1 MNNNDFLQTYNEYQ
15 KLTQYDIDL
24 EKFNHYAIVHHSNSI
39 EGSTLTLD
47 ETILLL
53 DENLTP
59 KNKPVEHTLMAL
71 DHLKAL
77 KYVVALA
84 KEKQPLTANI
94 VKQISAIVN
103 KNTGKIH
110 TNILGVTDTAKGDYR
125 LFRARAGQSIFK
137 MEDIAEN
144 MEKLI
149 SKINHNIN
157 DVKNPIDINYLAFES
172 HFDLVSIHPFGDG
185 NGRTSRL
192 LQNYIQQYHNLPLT
206 YIFEEDKSDY
216 YNALVQ
222 ARKQDNKDVFCD
234 FMFSQAIKIM
244 KKEIEKIKLEEAK
257 DIQIEPERK
266 RGFRR

>member
-1 MNNNDFLQTYNEYQ
+1 MKNSDFLQIYEEYQ
-15 KLTQYDIDL
+15 KLTKYDVDL
-24 EKFNHYAIVHHSNSI
+24 EKFNQYAIVHHSNSI

-59 KNKPVEHTLMAL
+59 KNKPVAHTLMAL

-84 KEKQPLTANI
+84 KEKQALTTDI
-94 VKQISAIVN
+94 IKQISAIIN
-103 KNTGKIH
+103 KNTGVIH
-110 TNILGVTDTAKGDYR
+110 SNILGITDTTKGDYR
-125 LFRARAGQSIFK
+125 LYRARAGQSLFK
-137 MEDIAEN
+137 MENIAEN
-144 MEKLI
+144 MEKLVAT
-149 SKINHNIN
+149 INQNIN
-157 DVKNPIDINYLAFES
+157 NVKNPIDVNFLAFDS

-206 YIFEEDKSDY
+206 YIYEEDKSDY
-216 YNALVQ
+216 YNVLVQ
-222 ARKQDNKDVFCD
+222 ARKQENKDIFCN
-234 FMFSQAIKIM
+234 FMFSQAIKMM
-244 KKEIEKIKLEEAK
+244 KKEIEKIKLEDTK